1 MRHDYLTP
9 KDYREAVIAVLEKAD
24 TGLTAESIQ
33 FMFGR
38 VPGSKLTVAA
48 WMCEWTKRG
57 WFVSEGMRQNR
68 VFRSSGKRHAP
79 ARASSFASVGRDT
92 LRVASVWHFA
102 QRAAI

>member
-1 MRHDYLTP
+1 
-9 KDYREAVIAVLEKAD
+9 
-24 TGLTAESIQ
+24 
-33 FMFGR
+33 MFGR

-79 ARASSFASVGRDT
+79 ARASSFASVGRDA